1 MSETDTTVADLLALV
16 AQLAARVQT
25 LEEQAARRH
34 PEAGEDVMLAI
45 AAACAAYLGKRA
57 TVKQVHL
64 RRGGTWVAQ
73 GRTAVQQ
80 SHADLQG
87 PPGDRHA
94 RPTQQVPRG
103 MT

>member
-1 MSETDTTVADLLALV
+1 MSETDTTVADLLALL

-64 RRGGTWVAQ
+64 RRGATWVAQ

-94 RPTQQVPRG
+94 RPIQQVRRG

>member
-16 AQLAARVQT
+16 AQLTARVQT
-25 LEEQAARRH
+25 LEEQVARRH

-64 RRGGTWVAQ
+64 RRGST
-73 GRTAVQQ
+73 
-80 SHADLQG
+80 
-87 PPGDRHA
+87 
-94 RPTQQVPRG
+94 
-103 MT
+103 